1 MYKLIPEVA
10 FSPKELREI
19 EALVRRARDGDAG
32 AFGDIYDRLVVPIYR
47 YVYYRVSRDEAED
60 LTETVFLKVWE
71 KRKSY
76 EKQKGSSF
84 GSWVFRI
91 AHNIVVDHYREN
103 AKVETVG
110 LSEDL
115 RSDRRENDP
124 EARLQGQFEQLELAA
139 AIRKLPELQQQVIV
153 LKFVNE
159 FNNEEISEVLE
170 KTVGAVRVIQFRALA
185 RLKDLL
191 ERKAKTQSNAPG
203 IIPFKTIEDV

>member
-1 MYKLIPEVA
+1 MA

-19 EALVRRARDGDAG
+19 EALVRRARDGDAE

-60 LTETVFLKVWE
+60 LTEVVFLKVWE
-71 KRKSY
+71 KRQSY
-76 EKQKGSSF
+76 KKQKGNSF
-84 GSWVFRI
+84 SSWVFRI

-103 AKVETVG
+103 AKAEIVG

-159 FNNEEISEVLE
+159 FNNNEIAEVLE

-191 ERKAKTQSNAPG
+191 EKKAKTARNAPG